1 MLISIIV
8 WQLPINTMQLIVII
22 IIAVVLTAVFAVL
35 ATAVC
40 AKLQKGKEDE

>member
-35 ATAVC
+35 ATAVY